1 VNHREAEAP
10 IDLQLISHFFSAMHW
25 LRKTTVQ
32 FLVGGS
38 LLDDEAVSGDAVE
51 LSPSSFLA
59 GDDFMKP
66 FGP

>member
-1 VNHREAEAP
+1 
-10 IDLQLISHFFSAMHW
+10 MHW